1 MFMLRAIIIDDEDAG
16 IETLKILASRN
27 AESIRIVASAS
38 RPEDGI
44 MLIEDYK
51 PDVVFLDIN
60 MPVMSGFELLE
71 KLSFREFRLIFTTAH
86 REYALQAI
94 KNKAFDYLLKP
105 IADADFVACIREM
118 SAVHKVAPLP
128 VKQDPNLFIEI
139 QVKDGVIF
147 LKQKDIIRLEAS
159 RSYTALYLDNQVKY
173 VASKNLGDFEA
184 QLDPGTFFRCHKSHI
199 INLHKVQKF
208 VNHDGLFALMSDDSM
223 PDISRTLKEVLLQ
236 RLKRM

>member
-1 MFMLRAIIIDDEDAG
+1 MLRAIIIDDEEAG

-27 AESIRIVASAS
+27 TGSIRIVATAS

-44 MLIEDYK
+44 VLIEDYK

-60 MPVMSGFELLE
+60 MPAMSGFELLE
-71 KLSFREFRLIFTTAH
+71 KLSFRAFRLIFTTAH

-105 IADADFVACIREM
+105 IADADFTSCIHEM
-118 SAVHKVAPLP
+118 LSERNPPSLA

-159 RSYTALYLDNQVKY
+159 RSYTALYLDNHVKY
-173 VASKNLGDFEA
+173 VASKNLGDFEG

-223 PDISRTLKEVLLQ
+223 PDISRTLKEALLQ
-236 RLKRM
+236 RLKKI